1 MRHISQERCYI
12 IVPYTNKMKENKMIA
27 DKIHNTKTVLDKP
40 ETKRLLS
47 FSAYFLLGFAF
58 GSGRVLTQL
67 HPFCASIVSVSK
79 RKYVLFSGAGAL
91 FGIMLGGFSAYS
103 FRYVCAVFLSALCVL
118 IISALKI
125 EKSPLALISA
135 AFFSTLI
142 TGVILNLN
150 LGENSA
156 AYLLL
161 LGESILSA
169 GGAYFFY
176 RALSSDYKRLRFR
189 ALPLTDISCI
199 VISAALFL
207 MTLSSIKILSVTPAR
222 VIAVCAAL
230 CALRFFGERWGLV
243 FALSLGFASSL
254 EGGEMLFI
262 AGAFAFSVMTASLF
276 SSLSYFASAGAF
288 IVSSAFF
295 CIASESSA
303 SLGIFLDS
311 LSGALIFMLLPQKL
325 TERLEALS
333 ENKLDAPPDGSL
345 RQSLVLKLRFAGA
358 AMEAISESVE
368 QVSERIDEITR
379 KENEGLKDKISEE
392 EYASREL
399 ILEKTNQLRRVASD
413 QFFSISDML
422 GDLAFE
428 FDKAE
433 VFDSAASSKIRA
445 LLSGYDIF
453 PDSVS
458 VVEDKYSRIRV
469 EILLGSYSPELESP
483 VIKNEI
489 GKICSRYFEDGIITN
504 FKDETMLSFNERA
517 NYLLDIGFAQHS
529 ADGHLCGDT
538 VKIINDSRGHSILII
553 SDGMGKGSRAALDGA
568 MGAGLL
574 SKLIN
579 AGFSFDCAL
588 KVVNCA
594 LLVKSNDESL
604 ATLDVANVDLFTG
617 RCEIMKS
624 GAPASYIIKGKS
636 ITKCELFSMPAGIL
650 RGIEFAKRTAVLT
663 LGDLIVLMSDGISE
677 IGEEALIKLL
687 GEAALL
693 SSQEGADYIIERA
706 LEIYDK
712 PRPDDMSVIV
722 ARLNKN

>member
-1 MRHISQERCYI
+1 MLAE
-12 IVPYTNKMKENKMIA
+12 
-27 DKIHNTKTVLDKP
+27 KIKSTKAVLIKP
-40 ETKRLLS
+40 ESKRLLS

-58 GSGRVLTQL
+58 GSGRVLSSL
-67 HPFCASIVSVSK
+67 HPFCASIVAVSG
-79 RKYVLFSGAGAL
+79 RKYFLFSGAGAL
-91 FGIMLGGFSAYS
+91 FGIMLGGVNAYS
-103 FRYVCAVFLSALCVL
+103 FRYVGAVC
-118 IISALKI
+118 ISALGVLITAAVKA
-125 EKSPLALISA
+125 EKSPFPSVVS
-135 AFFSTLI
+135 AFFSTLV
-142 TGVILNLN
+142 TGLVLNFS
-150 LGENSA
+150 LGEGSP

-169 GGAYFFY
+169 GGAYFFN

-189 ALPLTDISCI
+189 ALPLTDVSCI
-199 VISAALFL
+199 VISSALFL
-207 MTLSSIKILSVTPAR
+207 MTLSGFKILSVTPAR
-222 VIAVCAAL
+222 VIAVCASL

-254 EGGEMLFI
+254 EKGEMLFI
-262 AGAFAFSVMTASLF
+262 VGAFAFSVMTASLF
-276 SSLSYFASAGAF
+276 SSLSHFVSAAVF
-288 IVSSAFF
+288 VISSAFF
-295 CIASESSA
+295 CIASESADSFG
-303 SLGIFLDS
+303 LFLDS
-311 LSGALIFMLLPQKL
+311 LTGALAFVLLPPAL
-325 TERLEALS
+325 TEKLEALS
-333 ENKLDAPPDGSL
+333 ENTLDSPPDGSL

-379 KENEGLKDKISEE
+379 GENESLKDKISAE

-433 VFDSAASSKIRA
+433 IFDSSASSKIRA
-445 LLSGYDIF
+445 LLSEYAVY

-469 EILLGSYSPELESP
+469 EILLGSYSPVLESA

-504 FKDETMLSFNERA
+504 FKDETMLSFSERA
-517 NYLLDIGFAQHS
+517 NYRLEIGFAQHS

-538 VKIINDSRGHSILII
+538 IKIINDSRGHSILII

-574 SKLIN
+574 SKLVN
-579 AGFSFDCAL
+579 AGFGFDCAL
-588 KVVNCA
+588 RVVNSA

-604 ATLDVANVDLFTG
+604 ATLDIANIDLFTG

-624 GAPASYIIKGKS
+624 GAPASYIIKGEN

-663 LGDLIVLMSDGISE
+663 LGDLVVLMSDGITE
-677 IGEEALIKLL
+677 IGEEELL
-687 GEAALL
+687 SLLKKAALL
-693 SSQEGADYIIERA
+693 PSQEGADYILEKA
-706 LEIYDK
+706 LEGYNS

-722 ARLNKN
+722 ARLKKN

>member
-1 MRHISQERCYI
+1 
-12 IVPYTNKMKENKMIA
+12 MIA
-27 DKIHNTKTVLDKP
+27 ERIKKTETFISNP
-40 ETKRLLS
+40 ETKRLLTC
-47 FSAYFLLGFAF
+47 FAYFVLGFAF
-58 GSGRVLTQL
+58 GWGRVLSSL
-67 HPFCASIVSVSK
+67 HPFCASIVAVSK
-79 RKYVLFSGAGAL
+79 KKYFLLSGAGAVL
-91 FGIMLGGFSAYS
+91 GCMLGGFNAYS
-103 FRYVCAVFLSALCVL
+103 FRYICAVFTSALCVL
-118 IISALKI
+118 ALSALRLDVY
-125 EKSPLALISA
+125 PLAPVGT
-135 AFFSTLI
+135 AFFSTLL
-142 TGVILNLN
+142 TGVVLNLN

-176 RALSSDYKRLRFR
+176 RSLSSDYKRLRFR
-189 ALPLTDISCI
+189 ALPLSDISCI
-199 VISAALFL
+199 VISSALLL
-207 MTLSSIKILSVTPAR
+207 MTLSGIKTLVFTPAR
-222 VIAVCAAL
+222 IVAVTVML

-243 FALSLGFASSL
+243 FAVCLGFAISL
-254 EGGEMLFI
+254 ESSEMLFI
-262 AGAFAFSVMTASLF
+262 VGAFSFSLMTASLF
-276 SSLSYFASAGAF
+276 SNLSYFASAAAF
-288 IVSSAFF
+288 VATGAFF
-295 CIASESSA
+295 CIASESSV
-303 SLGIFLDS
+303 SFPLFCDS
-311 LSGALIFMLLPQKL
+311 LCGALIFMLLPQRVVAKL
-325 TERLEALS
+325 ETLG
-333 ENKLDAPPDGSL
+333 ENKLDSPPDGTL

-379 KENEGLKDKISEE
+379 RENERLKDKISED

-433 VFDSAASSKIRA
+433 IFDSAASSKIRA
-445 LLSGYDIF
+445 LLSHYDIF

-458 VVEDKYSRIRV
+458 VVEDKYSRVRV
-469 EILLGSYSPELESP
+469 EILLDTFSPVLEKP

-504 FKDETMLSFNERA
+504 FKDETMLSFSEKA
-517 NYLLDIGFAQHS
+517 NYHLEVGFAQHS
-529 ADGHLCGDT
+529 ADGRLCGDT

-579 AGFSFDCAL
+579 AGFGFDSAL

-604 ATLDVANVDLFTG
+604 ATLDVANIDLFTG
-617 RCEIMKS
+617 KCEIMKS
-624 GAPASYIIKGKS
+624 GAPASYIIKGDS
-636 ITKCELFSMPAGIL
+636 VTKCELFSMPAGIL
-650 RGIEFAKRTAVLT
+650 RGIEFAKRTAVLS
-663 LGDLIVLMSDGISE
+663 LGDLIFLMSDGISE
-677 IGEEALIKLL
+677 IGEDALLNLL
-687 GEAALL
+687 NEAAPMPP
-693 SSQEGADYIIERA
+693 QKAADYILENA
-706 LEIYDK
+706 LELSK
-712 PRPDDMSVIV
+712 NSKPDDMSVI
-722 ARLNKN
+722 AAKLNKN